1 MCSKMSKLKDKNLKL
16 AIQKDGRLTEE
27 TMKILDSAGFEFESY
42 HRKLF
47 AICRN
52 FPMEILFVRDDDI
65 PDYVQTGVADL
76 GIVGQNL
83 IQEESASV
91 TEILKLG
98 FGYCHLTL
106 AVPKESKYKD
116 VKDLD
121 KKRVATSY
129 PNTTKNF
136 FKSNGIDIEVVK
148 ISGAVELTPSLGV
161 ADAIVDITAT
171 GSTMV
176 LNDLRPIADVLDS
189 QAVLVANPKV
199 LTNGKGDLIAQLVTR
214 FKGVMAAKH
223 FKYIMMNA
231 PVSSLD
237 EIKGIA
243 PGLNS
248 PTVMP
253 LTKDGWI
260 AIHAVVEEN
269 QFWDIAE
276 KLKKLGAEGILV
288 TPIEKLI
295 L

>member
-1 MCSKMSKLKDKNLKL
+1 MSKLKDKNLKL

-47 AICRN
+47 ATCRN

-83 IQEESASV
+83 IEEESATV

-98 FGYCHLTL
+98 FGFCHLTL
-106 AVPKESKYKD
+106 AVPKESSYMEL
-116 VKDLD
+116 KDLD

-129 PNTTKNF
+129 PNTTKNY
-136 FKSNGIDIEVVK
+136 FKKNGFEVDVIK

-176 LNDLRPIADVLDS
+176 LNDLRPVADVLDS
-189 QAVLVANPKV
+189 EAVLVANPNV
-199 LTNGKGDLIAQLVTR
+199 LNNGKRVLIDQLVTR
-214 FKGVMAAKH
+214 FRGVIAAKH

-231 PVSSLD
+231 PQSSLEQIK
-237 EIKGIA
+237 EIA
-243 PGLNS
+243 SGLNS

-253 LTKDGWI
+253 LAKDGWI